1 MLCGKLTV
9 LGACQKKFVN
19 LCLKVWVALIVE
31 QIKLRHSR
39 GPSNQGE
46 TKKQHLT
53 LPNHVKELLLILYCF
68 TEILLLLLQFT
79 LGILLSVV
87 YT

>member
-19 LCLKVWVALIVE
+19 LCLKVWVALK